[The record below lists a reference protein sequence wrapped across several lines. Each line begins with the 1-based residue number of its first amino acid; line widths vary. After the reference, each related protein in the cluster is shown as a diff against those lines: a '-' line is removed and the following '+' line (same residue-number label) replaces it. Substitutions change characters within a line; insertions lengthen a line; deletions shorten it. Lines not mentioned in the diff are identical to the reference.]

1 MEHESHYGTNK
12 REDDRQPRLLDD
24 FESGRLPVSVT
35 NAGRKAVRF
44 RLVMFIGLI
53 DQAFD
58 FNIIPDAG
66 RIFLSHFS
74 TGFALID

>member
-1 MEHESHYGTNK
+1 MIS
-12 REDDRQPRLLDD
+12 RVVD
-24 FESGRLPVSVT
+24 FPFLSPMRAAKLSVS
-35 NAGRKAVRF
+35 

-58 FNIIPDAG
+58 FNIIPDVG
-66 RIFLSHFS
+66 RVFLSHFS

>member
-1 MEHESHYGTNK
+1 MIS
-12 REDDRQPRLLDD
+12 RVVD
-24 FESGRLPVSVT
+24 FPFLSP